1 MKLASRELGVFGV
14 EGDHENAFGVEDRVL
29 LEGVADA
36 VARFLVGRGK
46 YLARKARMQARDP
59 NRKAV

>member
-1 MKLASRELGVFGV
+1 MES
-14 EGDHENAFGVEDRVL
+14 DHENAFGVDDRVL

-46 YLARKARMQARDP
+46 YLARKARMKARDS
-59 NRKAV
+59 NRKVV